1 MPQAIACPPA
11 PIFSAGRQVLFALM
25 ASVVVLPCS
34 LAQDNMA
41 SSNSSDFEQRIQRI
55 ASGLRSGNF
64 IAGEPPIKLADRM
77 NEFNVPGVS
86 IAVIHGG
93 VINARGFG
101 LRAIGG
107 TPVLPET
114 LFQAGSISKPVS
126 AVAALAL
133 VQAGK
138 LDLDA
143 DVNLSLKDWKIPV
156 NEFTGKVT
164 LRRLL
169 SHSAGVSVQGF
180 PGYSADAPIPS
191 LHAVLNGTPP
201 ANTAAIVVDREPGT
215 QFNYSGGGYTIVQQL
230 LIDVT
235 DQPFPKLLEDV
246 VLKPFGMTRSSFVQP
261 LPKKDAVSAATPY
274 RSTGTPVPG
283 GPHTYPELAA
293 AGLWTTPTDLA
304 RFALGVLAAWTGR
317 DTSVLSQ
324 SMTLQMLK
332 PGLADYG
339 LGPMVRGVSPH
350 RRFLHGGVNDGF
362 VNSMIVF
369 ENGDGAV
376 IMTNGSHCG
385 QLVSEII
392 HSIAV
397 EYDWPD
403 YQPKIHQRVS
413 VSPQALDQVVG
424 TYLFAPNVMIEISK
438 VGERLFAQATG
449 RQERFEIFP
458 DSDRDFFVTAFDLA
472 VTFDGQ
478 DHGRA
483 TQLTVHQKGI
493 DRAPFDGPSVAKRA
507 Q

>member
-1 MPQAIACPPA
+1 MPQSIACPPGTKS
-11 PIFSAGRQVLFALM
+11 PILGAGRQVLLALI

-34 LAQDNMA
+34 LAQDNLA

-55 ASGLRSGNF
+55 ASGLRPANF

-101 LRAIGG
+101 LTAIGG

-133 VQAGK
+133 VQAAK

-156 NEFTGKVT
+156 NGFTGKVT
-164 LRRLL
+164 PRRLL

-191 LHAVLNGTPP
+191 LRDVLNGTPP
-201 ANTAAIVVDREPGT
+201 ANTAAIVVVYEPGT
-215 QFNYSGGGYTIVQQL
+215 RFQYSGGGYTIMQKL

-246 VLKPFGMTRSSFVQP
+246 VLKPFGMTRSSFIQP
-261 LPKKDAVSAATPY
+261 LPKNDAVSAATPY

-304 RFALGVLAAWTGR
+304 RFALAAWIGC
-317 DTSVLSQ
+317 DTFVLSQ
-324 SMTLQMLK
+324 SMTRQMLE

-362 VNSMIVF
+362 VNSMILF

-376 IMTNGSHCG
+376 IMTNGSRCG

-403 YQPKIHQRVS
+403 YQPKTHQRIS
-413 VSPQALDQVVG
+413 VSAQALDQVVG

-449 RQERFEIFP
+449 RQERFDIFP